1 MNSEEEAAAVRQ
13 HLAGEG
19 VNYDNLPEYG
29 DHSSQDVSLEATQ
42 RMIDSV
48 VDSTKK

>member
-1 MNSEEEAAAVRQ
+1 MRQ

-29 DHSSQDVSLEATQ
+29 DQSGEDVSPEATQ
-42 RMIDSV
+42 KMIDAALG
-48 VDSTKK
+48 STKK